1 METRRYR
8 HELKFL
14 CDEIRLQLMEN
25 RIRHLC
31 KLDPHVGAA
40 GKYYIRSLYFD
51 TYDERCLQ
59 ENADGADDREKYRLR
74 IYNGNADVIKLEC
87 KSSHHNMKSKES
99 CLITEQQCEELIR
112 GAPVSNVEEHQKL
125 LQRFLNERSIYLL
138 TPKVIVEY
146 MRTPYIY
153 PVGDV
158 RVTFDR
164 HICSS
169 FQTDRFL
176 KSDIVRRGI
185 LPEGVNLLEVKY
197 NEMLPTI
204 VLDCLAGSG
213 QLQKTSFSKY
223 ALCRKHNIR

>member
-1 METRRYR
+1 MEKRRYR

-14 CDEIRLQLMEN
+14 SPEIRLQLMEN
-25 RIRHLC
+25 RIKHLC
-31 KLDPHVGAA
+31 QIDPHA
-40 GKYYIRSLYFD
+40 GERGEYFIRSLYFD
-51 TYDERCLQ
+51 TYDDCCLW
-59 ENADGADDREKYRLR
+59 ENADGVDDREKYRLR

-87 KSSHHNMKSKES
+87 KSSHRNMKSKES
-99 CLITEQQCEELIR
+99 CLITRQQCEELIR
-112 GAPVSNVEEHQKL
+112 GGPVSNVEEHQKL

-138 TPKVIVEY
+138 TPKVVVEY

-169 FQTDRFL
+169 FQTDGFL
-176 KSDIVRRGI
+176 EGEIVRRGI
-185 LPEGVNLLEVKY
+185 LPEGMNLLEVKY